1 MPQGAD
7 DASLR
12 HQLENLRRRWFVVVL
27 LAVLG
32 GGTAALLSLGKP
44 PVYQAVASVRV
55 PAVSDEELVADPGA
69 PLNPRSVATEVE
81 VLNATGAALV
91 GKLGADVEVSVDRR
105 GLSDLVDVRATAAT
119 PSGAAEAATAFAKAY
134 VERRGNQRV
143 ETLGAAQK
151 AVQDQI
157 SAVEGEVA
165 ELDRQRAED
174 RLASLKAQLISL
186 EGLSA
191 VGAGA
196 AQLVSTAER
205 ADEVSPSPL
214 RNGALGL
221 GGGLI
226 LGLGL
231 VSVLDKVDDR
241 LRRREDLEAA
251 VDLPV
256 VGVLPRVSRRQL
268 DRGAVAVLAPGSPS
282 DEAYRTLRTNLRLLT
297 GGRPIRCLQVTSPT
311 SYEGKTMVVTTLA
324 ASYAE
329 AGQRVIVV
337 DCDLRQPRVHEA
349 FGLPNESG
357 LSSVLLGQLALA
369 DAITTVDNQPGL
381 VVLTAGP
388 VPPNPSDLLATERA
402 GAVLATLRANCDI
415 LLIDAPSVLLHP
427 DPRIVSRHVDAVLLV
442 ARPLRSTRREVAR
455 AYQLLTQVGA
465 PIAGT
470 VLSAVL
476 PDAGAHMAA
485 GPPAG
490 GRAKRRKER
499 QRPVPEGLELSRDQK
514 EEVPH

>member
-12 HQLENLRRRWFVVVL
+12 HQLGILRRRWFVVVL

-32 GGTAALLSLGKP
+32 GGAAAVLTLGRQP
-44 PVYQAVASVRV
+44 EYQAVASVRV
-55 PAVSDEELVADPGA
+55 PTLSDEELVAGDA
-69 PLNPRSVATEVE
+69 VESQRTVATEVE
-81 VLNATGAALV
+81 VLRSTRDALV
-91 GKLGADVEVSVDRR
+91 GTLGAGVKVVVERR
-105 GLSDLVDVRATAAT
+105 SLSDVVDVRATSGTRSGAVDAAT
-119 PSGAAEAATAFAKAY
+119 KFAEEYVDRRISQRVDAVDTAQEQVKEKIAEVTTQPDELTSLQGQLGRLDDAALATASAAE
-134 VERRGNQRV
+134 V
-143 ETLGAAQK
+143 
-151 AVQDQI
+151 
-157 SAVEGEVA
+157 
-165 ELDRQRAED
+165 
-174 RLASLKAQLISL
+174 
-186 EGLSA
+186 
-191 VGAGA
+191 
-196 AQLVSTAER
+196 VSRAER
-205 ADEVSPSPL
+205 ADRVSPSPL

-231 VSVLDKVDDR
+231 ASILDKVDDR

-256 VGVLPRVSRRQL
+256 LGVLPRVSRRQL
-268 DRGAVAVLAPGSPS
+268 DQGVLAVLAPGSPS

-297 GGRPIRCLQVTSPT
+297 GGRAIRCLQVTSPT
-311 SYEGKTMVVTTLA
+311 SNEGKTTVVTTLA
-324 ASYAE
+324 ASFAQ

-349 FGLPNESG
+349 FGLPDEGG
-357 LSSVLLGQLALA
+357 LSSVLLGERALA
-369 DAITTVDNQPGL
+369 DAITTLDDQPRM

-388 VPPNPSDLLATERA
+388 VPPNPTDLLASERA

-415 LLIDAPSVLLHP
+415 LLIDAPSVLPFP
-427 DPRIVSRHVDAVLLV
+427 DARIVSRHVDAVLLV
-442 ARPLRSTRREVAR
+442 ARPMRSTRREVAR
-455 AYQLLTQVGA
+455 AHQLLSQVGA
-465 PIAGT
+465 PTAGT

-485 GPPAG
+485 GPSAG
-490 GRAKRRKER
+490 ARPERRKKR
-499 QRPVPEGLELSRDQK
+499 QRPARTPEGGTVELSRDLK